1 MTLTEAK
8 RLRHGQTVYIKGY
21 WDSDGSP
28 SKCRVTG
35 KVQTWKTRPNEVK
48 VPVKRG
54 LREYGYITHHD
65 LDRFTL
71 TKPTPKKRGWN
82 RRR

>member
-1 MTLTEAK
+1 MTLNEAK
-8 RLRHGQTVYIKGY
+8 RLRHGQTVWIKGAY
-21 WDSDGSP
+21 DSDGSP

-35 KVQTWKTRPNEVK
+35 KVQTWKTRPDEVR

-54 LREYGYITHHD
+54 MREYGYITHRN

-71 TKPTPKKRGWN
+71 TQPASRKRKRKK
-82 RRR
+82 

>member
-1 MTLTEAK
+1 MTLNEAK
-8 RLRHGQTVYIKGY
+8 RLRHGQTVWIKGH

-35 KVQTWKTRPNEVK
+35 KVQTWKTRPNEVR
-48 VPVKRG
+48 VPIKRG
-54 LREYGYITHHD
+54 MYEYGSITHGN

-71 TKPTPKKRGWN
+71 KQPASRK